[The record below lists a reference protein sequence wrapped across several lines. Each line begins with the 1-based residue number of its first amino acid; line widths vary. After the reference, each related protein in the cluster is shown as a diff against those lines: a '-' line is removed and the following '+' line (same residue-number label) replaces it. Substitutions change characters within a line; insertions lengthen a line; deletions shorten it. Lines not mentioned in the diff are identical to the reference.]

1 MPPTLLEPPAPRPRV
16 PRSRYRRW
24 TWRRQLKAS
33 GLRLVFLAVFATAIW
48 GAWYLANK
56 GFGRQW
62 RLTVVEELRKRGVEA
77 SVRRLT
83 LDPFRGLVA
92 QDVRIYDFRNR
103 DNPLA
108 VISEVALD
116 INYAALLH
124 RQPFLNALDIRD
136 ADVTFP
142 NPGGDPKA
150 PKAQLKQF
158 RAHVYFP
165 PEQIHISQAEGVFC
179 GVRISATGHLIKR
192 NDYKPTRTVSD
203 EEWRQRAEI
212 LQRVATELGRFQFA
226 GGPPSLQVKFSGDL
240 AQMED
245 AHIEASLEAEDVERG
260 AYKMKTVAAA
270 GEWRDRALTV
280 TRCEWS
286 DAGGRFSARG
296 GWSGETRI
304 ADFEAQSSADAKGFL
319 DAFGFPHLLQG
330 ATFSTPP
337 AIELSGRAD
346 FSHATPRTSIL
357 GRVTAGPVTYKG
369 VPVLN
374 VAAAF
379 SWDGQRTLLRDVR
392 LRHESGEIV
401 ADLLD
406 APGDFRLN
414 VDSTVNPSA
423 LRPLVASGLRKFL
436 GEWEWPRP
444 PAVRMS
450 IRGRSRDPRTWS
462 ADGHVALQRTRFRG
476 VWMNRATADVRL
488 KDGSLGF
495 ENLHVAR
502 DEGVGTGS
510 FAYDFV
516 KHEVRVQNVR
526 TSLKPADAIYWI
538 EPKLFKVVTPYQFR
552 TPPHLTANG
561 VVTLKGRND
570 TQLEI
575 GVTAPAGMD
584 YVFLGETLPFE
595 EVTGRLVVT
604 DDRVQVLDLS
614 GALFGGKVRGAIDV
628 SIAKNDE
635 RYGAQI
641 EVEGVDFPKLTK
653 LYFDYD
659 TARGQLAGSYDFTVT
674 GGDTRTM
681 RGSGKMKVSN
691 GSVFAIP
698 IFGPLSG
705 LVSAIIPG
713 AGYSVAKQ
721 ATASFTVKDGVIH
734 TDDFKVSGKLFGMRG
749 HGDIHFLD
757 DKLDFDIRID
767 ATGAGVVLTPMYK
780 LFEYKGEGSLK
791 KPTWHP
797 KHL

>member
-33 GLRLVFLAVFATAIW
+33 GLRLFFLAIFATAIW

-92 QDVRIYDFRNR
+92 QDVRIYDFKNS

-108 VISEVALD
+108 VISEVSLD

-124 RQPFLNALDIRD
+124 RQPFLNALDIRE

-192 NDYKPTRTVSD
+192 NDYKPTRTVSN

-212 LQRVATELGRFQFA
+212 LQRIATELGRLQFA

-245 AHIEASLEAEDVERG
+245 AHIEVNLEGEAVRRG
-260 AYKMKTVAAA
+260 AYEMRTVAAA
-270 GEWRDRALTV
+270 GEWRDRALVV
-280 TRCEWS
+280 TRCEWTDS
-286 DAGGRFSARG
+286 GGRFSARG
-296 GWSGETRI
+296 GWSAATRI
-304 ADFEAQSSADAKGFL
+304 AEFEAQSSADAKGFL
-319 DAFGFPHLLQG
+319 DAFGFAHVLEG
-330 ATFSTPP
+330 ATFTSPP
-337 AIELSGRAD
+337 AIELSGRVD
-346 FSHATPRTSIL
+346 FSQPTPRSSIL
-357 GRVTAGPVTYKG
+357 GRVSAGPFTYKT
-369 VPVLN
+369 VPVLSL
-374 VAAAF
+374 AAAF

-392 LRHESGEIV
+392 VRHESGEIV

-414 VDSTVNPSA
+414 IDSTINPSA
-423 LRPLVASGLRKFL
+423 LRPLADTGLRKFL

-450 IRGRSRDPRTWS
+450 IRGPSRDPKTWS

-488 KDGSLGF
+488 TNGSLAF
-495 ENLHVAR
+495 ENLHVTR
-502 DEGVGTGS
+502 DEGVGTGA

-516 KHEVRVQNVR
+516 KREVRVQNVR
-526 TSLKPADAIYWI
+526 TTLKPADVIYWI
-538 EPKLFKVVTPYQFR
+538 VPKLFKVVTPYKFR
-552 TPPHLTANG
+552 APPQLTANG
-561 VVTLKGRND
+561 VVTLKGRD
-570 TQLEI
+570 ETQLEI
-575 GVTAPAGMD
+575 GVSAPAGMD
-584 YVFLGETLPFE
+584 YVFLGETLPFD
-595 EVTGRLVVT
+595 EVTGRLLIT
-604 DDRVQVLDLS
+604 DDRVQVVDLH
-614 GALFGGKVRGAIDV
+614 GALFGGKVTGAVDV
-628 SIAKNDE
+628 SIAKNDD
-635 RYGAQI
+635 RYGAHI

-659 TARGQLAGSYDFTVT
+659 TARGQLAGSYDFVVT
-674 GGDTRTM
+674 GDDTRTM
-681 RGSGKMKVSN
+681 RGNGKMKVSN
-691 GSVFAIP
+691 GTVFAIP

-721 ATASFTVKDGVIH
+721 ATASFSVKDGVIR

-757 DKLDFDIRID
+757 DKLDFDMRID
-767 ATGAGVVLTPMYK
+767 ASGAGVVLTPMYK

-791 KPTWHP
+791 KPNWHP